1 MGKILGYEQIKE
13 NAVGNFYE
21 NIKKSWTYAKLTTA
35 EKDRLENVIF
45 SVQIERALKG
55 NYKQR
60 YEILNSIYHSFL
72 MALDYNPINWR
83 EEKEEEI
90 PLF

>member
-13 NAVGNFYE
+13 NALDIFYK
-21 NIKKSWTYAKLTTA
+21 NIKQSWTYEKLTIEERNRF
-35 EKDRLENVIF
+35 EKVIF
-45 SVQIERALKG
+45 SVQIQNCLKG
-55 NYKQR
+55 TYGQR

-72 MALDYNPINWR
+72 MALDYTPIGWR
-83 EEKEEEI
+83 EESESI